1 MQPAARV
8 QAAIELLDL
17 IIVAARENGAAA
29 DVIIAN
35 WFRTRRYAG
44 SKDRRAVRELVYR
57 AIRSFGAPP
66 ENGRTAIL
74 SLGDLDDYFDGSPHG
89 PAIIG
94 QAEQRQTP
102 SLLPE
107 WLADLIPV
115 EEHAALLERAPLD
128 IRVNALRSHRDAI
141 LAQLP
146 DAEPIAG
153 TDFGLRLA
161 ENTPLAAN
169 PALDGLIEVQD
180 AGSQFI
186 ANACD
191 AKPGQTVIDLCAGAG
206 GKTLAL
212 AAMMNGQGRLI
223 ASDTD
228 RGRLSRLPSRAEK
241 AGVTNLETLLLNPNR
256 ELDAL
261 SSLSGAADIVLV
273 DAPCSGTG
281 TWRRNPELR
290 WRLTQKRL
298 DQVGALQAYIL
309 DIAAHLVKPGGSLI
323 YAVCSLLEQEGCEQV
338 TDFLK
343 RHDGWKS
350 SKIQCPVGREAGHG
364 ILLTPNHDKTDGF
377 FFAKVE
383 KL

>member
-17 IIVAARENGAAA
+17 ILVAARENGAAA
-29 DVIIAN
+29 DVVIAN

-57 AIRSFGAPP
+57 AIRSFGSPP

-74 SLGDLDDYFDGSPHG
+74 SLGDLEDLFDGSPYA
-89 PAIIG
+89 PAKIG
-94 QAEQRQTP
+94 DGEQRQSP
-102 SLLPE
+102 SLLPK
-107 WLADLIPV
+107 WLSDFIPN

-128 IRVNALRSHRDAI
+128 IRVNALLSSRDNI
-141 LAQLP
+141 MKLLP

-153 TDFGLRLA
+153 TEFGLRLA
-161 ENTPLAAN
+161 ENTMLAAN
-169 PALDGLIEVQD
+169 PALNGLIEVQD

-186 ANACD
+186 ANACQVQ
-191 AKPGQTVIDLCAGAG
+191 PGQTVIDLCAGAG

-212 AAMMNGQGRLI
+212 AAMMKGQGRLI

-241 AGVTNLETLLLNPNR
+241 AGVTNLETLLLNPNQ
-256 ELDAL
+256 ELDVL
-261 SSLSGAADIVLV
+261 SSLSANADIVLV

-290 WRLTQKRL
+290 WRLTPKRL
-298 DQVGALQAYIL
+298 DQVVALQAYIL
-309 DIAAHLVKPGGSLI
+309 EVGSVLVKPGGSLI
-323 YAVCSLLEQEGCEQV
+323 YAVCSLLEQEGRDQI
-338 TDFLK
+338 DHFLK
-343 RHDGWKS
+343 RHEGWQSIKM
-350 SKIQCPVGREAGHG
+350 QCPVGRDVGYG
-364 ILLTPNHDKTDGF
+364 TLLTPNHDATDGF
-377 FFAKVE
+377 FFAKLE